1 MIADNLPILVI
12 LVYCMA
18 ALLMPILG
26 PWRPRI
32 PAGLA
37 FLTNAIALGLSV
49 LTLLT
54 VLREGTLTYAV
65 GNWPPPIGIELV
77 ADPLSAFFLV
87 TVNLVSMVILYH
99 AAFGSREAF
108 SPAYG
113 ACVMLML
120 GGFAG
125 IIGTGDLFN
134 LFVFLEL
141 SSLAGYAV
149 LGSAGGRAAHAT
161 FRYLLMGT
169 MGASFY
175 LLGLGFLY
183 AETGSLNMG
192 DLRLILET
200 VGLGT
205 AGRMALVLMVTGI
218 CLKMA
223 LFPLHQWLPDT
234 YTFAPPLSTALVAPI
249 GTKIA
254 VYVLIRIYFDV
265 YPPEMAGWS
274 FPFLQ
279 LLIGAGLIAIL
290 WGSVMA
296 IAQADLKRML
306 AYSSVSQIGYIALGI
321 GLANPFGLIG
331 AVLHVLNHAVMKAC
345 LFLFSARI
353 EEATG
358 KPPRIEDLTREFSR
372 RFPFAAA
379 GFTAAAVS
387 MIGLPP
393 LAGFFS
399 KWYLLR
405 GALDAH
411 AWIAIAVVV
420 LSSLLNAVYFF
431 RILER
436 LYLRPAVSDR
446 GKGRMAVRL
455 SPAQAAVSLLAL
467 LLLAAGLFNVS
478 IVDGLLHPIVTKL
491 GL

>member
-1 MIADNLPILVI
+1 MIGDNLPILVI

-18 ALLMPILG
+18 ALLMPLLG
-26 PWRPRI
+26 PWHRSI
-32 PAGLA
+32 PVRLA
-37 FLTNAIALGLSV
+37 FITNLAAFVLSIQ
-49 LTLLT
+49 TLLK
-54 VLREGTLTYAV
+54 VMQEGPLTYAV

-87 TVNLVSMVILYH
+87 TVNLVSLLVLFQ
-99 AAFGSREAF
+99 AAFGSRQPF
-108 SPAYG
+108 SSAYG

-141 SSLAGYAV
+141 SSLAGYAI
-149 LGSAGGRAAHAT
+149 LGTGGGRAAHAA

-169 MGASFY
+169 LGASFY

-183 AETGSLNMG
+183 AETGSLNMV
-192 DLRLILET
+192 DLGLILET

-205 AGRMALVLMVTGI
+205 AGRMALVMMVIGI

-249 GTKIA
+249 GTKVA
-254 VYVLIRIYFDV
+254 VYVLIRIYFDLF
-265 YPPEMAGWS
+265 PDNLDGWS
-274 FPFLQ
+274 FP
-279 LLIGAGLIAIL
+279 LLPILMVAAMIAIL
-290 WGSVMA
+290 WGSIMA
-296 IAQADLKRML
+296 IAQADLKRMF
-306 AYSSVSQIGYIALGI
+306 AYSSVAQIGYIALGI

-353 EEATG
+353 EEDTG
-358 KPPRIEDLTREFSR
+358 ARPKVGDLTRHLSQR
-372 RFPFAAA
+372 YPFAAA
-379 GFTAAAVS
+379 GFTAAAIS

-399 KWYLLR
+399 KWYLLL
-405 GALDAH
+405 GCLEANW
-411 AWIAIAVVV
+411 WIGIAVI
-420 LSSLLNAVYFF
+420 LASSLLNAAYFF

-436 LYLRPAVSDR
+436 LYLKPASGDTAKSSTR
-446 GKGRMAVRL
+446 FRF
-455 SPAQAAVSLLAL
+455 SPANAAI
-467 LLLAAGLFNVS
+467 LLLAVLLLAIGLFNVS
-478 IVDGLLHPIVTKL
+478 IVENLIQPVVTKL